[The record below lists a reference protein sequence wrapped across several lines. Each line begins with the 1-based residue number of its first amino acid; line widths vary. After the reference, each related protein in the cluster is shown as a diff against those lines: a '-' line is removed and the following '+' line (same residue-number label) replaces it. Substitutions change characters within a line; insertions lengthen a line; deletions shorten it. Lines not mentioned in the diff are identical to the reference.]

1 MLLTVPAQ
9 APNSKYKV
17 PISLRCVENNQQCMD
32 TGKMA
37 EQALEYKSKER
48 DGALFLPNPVMNQQ
62 TELKIQRSSF
72 NSTAAFPD
80 FS

>member
-1 MLLTVPAQ
+1 
-9 APNSKYKV
+9 
-17 PISLRCVENNQQCMD
+17 
-32 TGKMA
+32 MA

-62 TELKIQRSSF
+62 IELQIQRSSF

-80 FS
+80 FYFS

>member
-1 MLLTVPAQ
+1 
-9 APNSKYKV
+9 
-17 PISLRCVENNQQCMD
+17 
-32 TGKMA
+32 MA

-62 TELKIQRSSF
+62 TELNIQRSSF

-80 FS
+80 LFLLKVREVDYSQLTRIFTC